1 MEYNKD
7 KKDVVLT
14 EAKRKALDA
23 VYIPKDITQSYS
35 VQRSSSGDKI
45 ILAKKSSK
53 R

>member
-1 MEYNKD
+1 MACEKD
-7 KKDVVLT
+7 KKDIVLA

-35 VQRSSSGDKI
+35 VHRSSCGDKM
-45 ILAKKSSK
+45 ILVKKSSK